1 MSKIIEVTDETH
13 ALVRL
18 VAAQKGI
25 FIKDWVKERAESDAK
40 ELGLVRWCI
49 HGDFP
54 DKFLDEKD
62 AKPANSDTKPANR
75 DHITPRKDSSLPTKT
90 PFVERSNAFGP

>member
-1 MSKIIEVTDETH
+1 VSKIIEVTDETH

-40 ELGLVRWCI
+40 ELGLVR
-49 HGDFP
+49 
-54 DKFLDEKD
+54 
-62 AKPANSDTKPANR
+62 
-75 DHITPRKDSSLPTKT
+75 
-90 PFVERSNAFGP
+90 